1 MQCSVG
7 VSDPPGTITGVIS
20 SKERAPRFG
29 PGRLVVDGT
38 DDRLCRKATFAFRP
52 SRRQERQLL
61 ALLRACCEVYN
72 AGLQER
78 RDAWVR
84 SRTTVSVYDQFKQV
98 TELRGVRDDV
108 LAWGIRPVRGALRRL
123 DEAFAGFYRRAK
135 SGKQPGRF
143 DTASWD
149 EPASWSVSIR
159 QRTLRIQGV
168 GIIRL
173 SKSAVRQ
180 LTRLVERDGIP
191 VTLSVTRRRAGGT
204 PSSPRW
210 VWRGTIGFKNVKPA
224 ERSTP
229 TQGQGS
235 ILGADR
241 GVAVTMATSDGRH
254 YSMPGW
260 VRQARDRISALER
273 LRSRRARH
281 SRGWRYAGRQIAREH
296 HKLAQKSDNWARET
310 ARMLVAQADVIAL
323 ENLHLL
329 SMTKSASGT
338 LDSPGTNVAAKAGL
352 NRAMRDASLG
362 RLARWVCVKAEE
374 AGRRAWLVDAVD
386 TSRRCAVCGNIDS
399 RSRPAREVF
408 SCIAC
413 GHGDHS
419 DTNAA
424 VNVAVRGQACE
435 AAWRAAGSPR
445 LKRPTPRLRRRS
457 GPA

>member
-7 VSDPPGTITGVIS
+7 ASDPPGTITGVIS

-72 AGLQER
+72 
-78 RDAWVR
+78 
-84 SRTTVSVYDQFKQV
+84 
-98 TELRGVRDDV
+98 
-108 LAWGIRPVRGALRRL
+108 
-123 DEAFAGFYRRAK
+123 
-135 SGKQPGRF
+135 
-143 DTASWD
+143 
-149 EPASWSVSIR
+149 
-159 QRTLRIQGV
+159 
-168 GIIRL
+168 
-173 SKSAVRQ
+173 
-180 LTRLVERDGIP
+180 
-191 VTLSVTRRRAGGT
+191 
-204 PSSPRW
+204 
-210 VWRGTIGFKNVKPA
+210 
-224 ERSTP
+224 
-229 TQGQGS
+229 
-235 ILGADR
+235 
-241 GVAVTMATSDGRH
+241 
-254 YSMPGW
+254 
-260 VRQARDRISALER
+260 
-273 LRSRRARH
+273 
-281 SRGWRYAGRQIAREH
+281 AREH